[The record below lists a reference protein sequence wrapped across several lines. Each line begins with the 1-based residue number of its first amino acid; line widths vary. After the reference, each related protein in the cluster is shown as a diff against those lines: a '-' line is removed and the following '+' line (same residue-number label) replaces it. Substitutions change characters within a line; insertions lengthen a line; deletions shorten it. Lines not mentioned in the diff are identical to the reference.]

1 MGLLDFLCMIFSSA
15 DDEEDPLTRDSD
27 GDTIPDS
34 WDLNPYYPDNNQDD
48 DK

>member
-1 MGLLDFLCMIFSSA
+1 MIFSSA

-48 DK
+48 DNK